1 MPCAIC
7 RLLPPPYDAT
17 VTLGDYR
24 PPRDALVLSLKFGG
38 TLALASW
45 LGRHLA
51 DAVADAVAAHGLAH
65 DLASARPSPL
75 IAPIPLGPRR
85 LAKRGFNQSWEIARA
100 MAARLAWPAD
110 ATLLARRHDTSA
122 QSGLPLADRH
132 ANIAG
137 AFAVPRPARVAGRHV
152 VLVDDVMT
160 TGATLAEAS
169 ATLKR
174 HGAARVTV
182 AVVLRTPAPGG

>member
-7 RLLPPPYDAT
+7 QLLPPPYDAA
-17 VTLGDYR
+17 VTLADYR
-24 PPRDALVLSLKFGG
+24 PPRDALVLALKFRG

-45 LGRHLA
+45 LGRQLA
-51 DAVADAVAAHGLAH
+51 DAVGAHWRVQGLACAQP
-65 DLASARPSPL
+65 LPL

-85 LAKRGFNQSWEIARA
+85 LAQRGFNQSWEIARA
-100 MAARLAWPAD
+100 MAARLAWSAD
-110 ATLLARRHDTSA
+110 PTLLARRHDTSA
-122 QSGLPLADRH
+122 QSGLPLVDRH

-137 AFAVPRPARVAGRHV
+137 AFVVPRADRVARRHI

-182 AVVLRTPAPGG
+182 AVVLRTPAPGE